1 MKIQEIQDL
10 AARANMD
17 AEFRGKRVFIRNED
31 GKYLTR
37 TSIHGGI
44 SFTDNKNLAYTYD
57 YTQDRVADQ
66 LEQVRQRYGKTWT
79 PEIRTSKT
87 NA

>member
-1 MKIQEIQDL
+1 MTTQEIQDFS
-10 AARANMD
+10 ARANMD
-17 AEFRGKRVFIRNED
+17 AEFNGKRVFIKNDE
-31 GKYLTR
+31 GKYLTP

-57 YTQDRVADQ
+57 YTEDRVADQ
-66 LEQVRQRYGKTWT
+66 LEQVKQQYGKTWT
-79 PEIRTSKT
+79 PEIRPSKT

>member
-1 MKIQEIQDL
+1 MTSQEIQNF

-17 AEFRGKRVFIRNED
+17 AEFTGKCVFIKNDE

-37 TSIHGGI
+37 TTIEGGI

-57 YTQDRVADQ
+57 YTEDRVADQ
-66 LEQVRQRYGKTWT
+66 LEQVKQQYGKIWT
-79 PEIRTSKT
+79 PEIRPSKT